1 MTIRPSEIIV
11 TKESD
16 TSDLFT
22 FQLDLIAE
30 PTAPATHQGWG
41 PWEVNP
47 GWTYEVELLGQ
58 PAETLDIAHVGW
70 TRE

>member
-30 PTAPATHQGWG
+30 PTTSEGRHINDCELTVYLTTHILSDVPKGDWITD
-41 PWEVNP
+41 V
-47 GWTYEVELLGQ
+47 TYEL
-58 PAETLDIAHVGW
+58 
-70 TRE
+70 